1 MFENT
6 DVIQI
11 DLSTVSKFYRR
22 SDIWVVYFFN
32 PKIKKCQDFK
42 TEFVTLAEKFYG
54 IISVAAID
62 CLIEEELCEE
72 FGVFDIPQIMIF
84 SEKLSDDGERYTDKY
99 EWQTIGNAAAKKM
112 QNFVSIVTAENFDTF
127 LGREPT
133 KHHVLL
139 FTDKKSTPVIY
150 KALSK
155 RFLDK
160 LVFGEVRASDKDLLA
175 NFGISEFPSLVV
187 LTDTHGHATVKYIG
201 DNKVD

>member
-11 DLSTVSKFYRR
+11 DLSTISKFYRR

-32 PKIKKCQDFK
+32 PKTKKCQDFK
-42 TEFVTLAEKFYG
+42 SEYVTLAEKFYG

-62 CLIEEELCEE
+62 CLNEEELCEE
-72 FGVFDIPQIMIF
+72 FGVYDIPQIMIF
-84 SEKLSDDGERYTDKY
+84 SEKFSDDGERFNDKL
-99 EWQTIGNAAAKKM
+99 EWQTIGNAAARKM
-112 QNFVSIVTAENFDTF
+112 QNFVSIVSADNFDTF
-127 LGREPT
+127 LNRDST

-160 LVFGEVRASDKDLLA
+160 LVFGEVRTSDKELI
-175 NFGISEFPSLVV
+175 NRFGISEFPSLLV
-187 LTDTHGHATVKYIG
+187 LTDTNGLGTVKYTG
-201 DNKVD
+201 ENKVD